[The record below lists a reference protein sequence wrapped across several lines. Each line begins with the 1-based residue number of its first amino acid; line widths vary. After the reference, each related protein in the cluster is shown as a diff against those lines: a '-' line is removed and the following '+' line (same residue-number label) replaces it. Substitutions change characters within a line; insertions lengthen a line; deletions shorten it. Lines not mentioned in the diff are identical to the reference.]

1 MKTLERMTSE
11 HELVDYQ
18 VQPNYRRLGPRFGP
32 QVKQVAAALAALDA
46 ADAVRQLDEHGHLT
60 VNVHGIVELL
70 APDDLNVRRTPRE
83 GFGVAEQDG
92 VIVAVTTDI
101 DDELAREGLARE
113 LVHATQGLR
122 RGAGLEVSDRIRLW
136 IDGGDVV
143 DQTLAEHQTWIA
155 GEVLALAVNDG
166 ESQPDAA
173 QAAPTLNG
181 VPVQIRLSRAPRS
194 D

>member
-1 MKTLERMTSE
+1 M
-11 HELVDYQ
+11 
-18 VQPNYRRLGPRFGP
+18 
-32 QVKQVAAALAALDA
+32 ALSNSSL
-46 ADAVRQLDEHGHLT
+46 QT
-60 VNVHGIVELL
+60 IC
-70 APDDLNVRRTPRE
+70 NVRRTPRE

-122 RGAGLEVSDRIRLW
+122 RDAGLEVSDRIRLW
-136 IDGGDVV
+136 IDGGNVV

-155 GEVLALAVNDG
+155 GEVLAVAVNDG
-166 ESQPDAA
+166 EPQPDAA